1 MQLATHL
8 NNQIYAPPRGH
19 PPVSHKLNL
28 IIEMA
33 IHNAGMSMDTA
44 ERSPM
49 LAVPGDPPR
58 KCMQLHILKQDPL
71 EARGGLHQV

>member
-28 IIEMA
+28 NFEMA

-49 LAVPGDPPR
+49 LTVSGDPQSPSMDT
-58 KCMQLHILKQDPL
+58 CN
-71 EARGGLHQV
+71 